1 MNDCIYHVFLAGQS
15 PTRKFPNGNG
25 ALLNPGNGA
34 QFPGALAS
42 RRRVPVFGS
51 RLAGATGGRSQAVHR
66 EFENKFAF
74 AKKSGY

>member
-1 MNDCIYHVFLAGQS
+1 MIAYTMSFWPGKARPENFR
-15 PTRKFPNGNG
+15 TEM